1 MNNLQ
6 YFVRNEKN
14 IHRLIYVL
22 GSDDCKACP
31 AHSFCLADGKRAEP
45 KYEDCGDAFV
55 AWAMKE
61 KKTRRKKNPEPRPWL
76 ETQNI

>member
-22 GSDDCKACP
+22 GRDDCEVCP
-31 AHSFCLADGKRAEP
+31 AHSFCLADGKRAVP

-61 KKTRRKKNPEPRPWL
+61 KKTRSKADKPWL
-76 ETQNI
+76 ETPNI

>member
-1 MNNLQ
+1 MMNNLQ

-22 GSDDCKACP
+22 GSDDCNACP

-61 KKTRRKKNPEPRPWL
+61 KKTRSKTDKPWL
-76 ETQNI
+76 ETPNI

>member
-22 GSDDCKACP
+22 GSDDCEVCP
-31 AHSFCLADGKRAEP
+31 AHSFCLADGKMAEP

-61 KKTRRKKNPEPRPWL
+61 KKTRRKTDKPWL
-76 ETQNI
+76 ETPNI

>member
-22 GSDDCKACP
+22 GSDDCEVCP

-55 AWAMKE
+55 AWAMRE
-61 KKTRRKKNPEPRPWL
+61 KKTRRKNNVEPNPCL
-76 ETQNI
+76 ETTNT

>member
-22 GSDDCKACP
+22 GSDDCNACP

-61 KKTRRKKNPEPRPWL
+61 KKARRKKNHEPRPWL

>member
-1 MNNLQ
+1 MMNNLQ

-22 GSDDCKACP
+22 GSDDCNACP

-61 KKTRRKKNPEPRPWL
+61 KKTRSKTDKPWI
-76 ETQNI
+76 ETSNI

>member
-22 GSDDCKACP
+22 GSDDCNACP
-31 AHSFCLADGKRAEP
+31 AHSFCLADGKRVEP

>member
-1 MNNLQ
+1 MMNNLQ

-22 GSDDCKACP
+22 GSDDCNACP

-61 KKTRRKKNPEPRPWL
+61 KKTRSKADKPWL
-76 ETQNI
+76 ETPNI

>member
-22 GSDDCKACP
+22 GSDDCDVCP
-31 AHSFCLADGKRAEP
+31 AHSFCLTDGKRAEP

-61 KKTRRKKNPEPRPWL
+61 KKTRNKKTAEPKPWL
-76 ETQNI
+76 ETPNI